1 MLPGPTIIKKCSEC
15 SGSIEEHTIASGNTF
30 GATFWTD
37 GKRDAPMLPDQP
49 WLVICPHC
57 QALIWIDEQVEL
69 GEVEPFSDS
78 GIYKGAK
85 SYSVPELQDYFSA
98 LKISNL
104 SKNKERYLRLRAW
117 WSGNDERRGSGIKQN
132 LSDDEKENLQAL
144 DKMLDTPD
152 DNDRLMKA
160 EIKRELSQFEEAEA
174 ILKESFD
181 SEFSQAV
188 SIISELVQRREPFV
202 AEINYGN

>member
-57 QALIWIDEQVEL
+57 QALIWIDEQAEL

-174 ILKESFD
+174 ILRESFD

-202 AEINYGN
+202 AEIYYEN